1 MEYAQARMQSR
12 YGARADEALWLRLGG
27 QTSLDGYLGAART
40 TPLARWLRGIGD
52 GADFHGIEP
61 ALRQCWRETVAELAR
76 WMPREWQP
84 AVRWCATLIDLPA
97 MAWLAAGGEPPR
109 WMEKDPVLV
118 ALRADGLPTGRA
130 EWRAAWR
137 QCWPANA
144 SGDGG
149 DGEALE
155 GLAAAVEAHLVR
167 FARLSAAEAPAARRE
182 LGGEAAHWFRRLSF
196 RPPAAFVYLLLVA
209 LELERLRAELVL
221 RAFNAEAA
229 P

>member
-1 MEYAQARMQSR
+1 MEYAQARMQGR

-27 QTSLDGYLGAART
+27 QPSLDGYLGAARS

-52 GADFHGIEP
+52 GADVHVIEL
-61 ALRQCWRETVAELAR
+61 ALRQSWRETVAELAR

-84 AVRWCATLIDLPA
+84 AVRWCAALIDLPA
-97 MAWLAAGGEPPR
+97 LAWLAAGGERQR
-109 WMEKDPVLV
+109 WMENDPVLV
-118 ALRADGLPTGRA
+118 GLRADGLPAGRA

-137 QCWPANA
+137 QRWPAAA
-144 SGDGG
+144 SGDG
-149 DGEALE
+149 EVLE

-167 FARLSAAEAPAARRE
+167 FASLSAAEAPTARHA
-182 LGGEAAHWFRRLSF
+182 LGDEAAHWFRRLSF
-196 RPPAAFVYLLLVA
+196 RPPVAFVYLLLVA

-221 RAFNAEAA
+221 RAFDAEAA